1 MVDEINKK
9 ILNLLN
15 EKPFITQQ
23 EIAQELGLTRPTIYS
38 RLQKMKEEGTFRGY
52 APIIDL
58 EKLGY
63 GLTALVN
70 IKIKNAKNKE
80 AAALLATDPN
90 VCSVYDR
97 SGEFDLLVIARFH
110 NVKELDEW
118 DNKLLKETEMIAS
131 LNTSIA
137 FNTPKE
143 TTNPN
148 KIE

>member
-1 MVDEINKK
+1 MVDEIDKK

-80 AAALLATDPN
+80 AAALLAADPN
-90 VCSVYDR
+90 VCSVYDI
-97 SGEFDLLVIARFH
+97 SGNYDFLVIAKFH
-110 NVKELDEW
+110 STKELDTW
-118 DNKLLKETEMIAS
+118 DNKLLQETELIGR

-137 FNTPKE
+137 FNSPKE
-143 TTNPN
+143 STNTN
-148 KIE
+148 RIE